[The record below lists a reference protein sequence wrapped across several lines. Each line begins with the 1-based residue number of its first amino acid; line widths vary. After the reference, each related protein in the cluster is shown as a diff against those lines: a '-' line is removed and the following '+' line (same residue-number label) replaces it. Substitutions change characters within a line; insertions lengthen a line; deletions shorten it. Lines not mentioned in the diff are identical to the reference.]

1 MVEADVL
8 GAEVVLARADDGG
21 REDEGEE
28 AHGVWSMACSVLNVY
43 QLGALSG
50 IIVGPVKKRRI
61 DSNTLRVHRA
71 RRARYPG
78 TVKLRAC

>member
-1 MVEADVL
+1 LPQQILERVAAGLWNVVEADVL

-43 QLGALSG
+43 QLGAFSG
-50 IIVGPVKKRRI
+50 IIVG
-61 DSNTLRVHRA
+61 SLRSA
-71 RRARYPG
+71 G
-78 TVKLRAC
+78 LRAITP